1 MKKKKTAA
9 IVAPVILCA
18 AVVFSAAVLTGCGA
32 SGYFAEPE
40 DAVYPTRA
48 ERIAELDGCAVG
60 TGSNGTYVVTK
71 QSGSSVQYGLY
82 DFVGRRFVSPLG
94 EGVITLTGGAFLRT
108 AAKSG
113 ETEYTVYTSKGQI
126 GVYKDVPDITRVSRD
141 DVRVDVG
148 GVTYFADMS
157 TGAYETVEGLGL
169 YIDSRADYETDKY
182 LIVDGTETGEYEYYD
197 ADTFGYIRTVYAFR
211 GLPADVLDGF
221 VGVLSDGDILVQALV
236 SVPEGSKGADL
247 YYEGAGFDLITQ
259 IVSAGSGSRKD
270 KNVDFCVT
278 GYLDNSALNSS
289 FADKYDCDNIAA
301 VMKIHDDTRVLTEQT
316 YVVLSDSLGIKYEL
330 SELTSGTVTPRNVN
344 YLGDNRFIF
353 NGDLYDGGGKL
364 LASDVLAIGNEYIR
378 KTFADGTVRIYDAG
392 KLEEVYSYEP
402 DDGYTRQLYGYG
414 DKLVVCAVGTDGEEN
429 VSIMSGGDVYS
440 FKAEDFSGG
449 LLASYGMFVT
459 SDGNGGL
466 TLYALGKDLGITELM
481 SADDLDTVG
490 SFENAKGGSG
500 GLIIAAVTDAE
511 SAIYVVT
518 AD

>member
-9 IVAPVILCA
+9 IVASVILCA

-148 GVTYFADMS
+148 GATYFADMS
-157 TGAYETVEGLGL
+157 TGAYEAAEGLGL

-182 LIVDGTETGEYEYYD
+182 LIVEGTGTGEYEYYD
-197 ADTFGYIRTVYAFR
+197 ADTFEYIRTVYALR

-221 VGVLSDGDILVQALV
+221 VGVLSDGDILVQVLV
-236 SVPEGSKGADL
+236 SVPEGSKDADL
-247 YYEGAGFDLITQ
+247 YYEGEGFDLITQ
-259 IVSAGSGSRKD
+259 IVSAGSGSRKN
-270 KNVDFCVT
+270 KNVDFIV
-278 GYLDNSALNSS
+278 GGLDNSALNGST
-289 FADKYDCDNIAA
+289 FTDKFDCDNIAPIQ
-301 VMKIHDDTRVLTEQT
+301 KIHDDTRVLMDQE

-330 SELTSGTVTPRNVN
+330 SELTGGTVTPRNVN

-392 KLEEVYSYEP
+392 KLEEVYAYDP

-414 DKLVVCAVGTDGEEN
+414 DKLVVCAVGTDGEAD
-429 VSIMSGGDVYS
+429 VRIMSGGDVYS

-449 LLASYGMFVT
+449 LLGYGMFVM

-466 TLYALGKDLGITELM
+466 TLYALGKDVGITELM
-481 SADDLDTVG
+481 SADYLDAVG
-490 SFENAKGGSG
+490 SFENAKGGFG
-500 GLIIAAVTDAE
+500 GLIMSAVTDAE
-511 SAIYVVT
+511 SAVYVVT

>member
-9 IVAPVILCA
+9 IVASVILCA

-40 DAVYPTRA
+40 DAVYLTRA
-48 ERIAELDGCAVG
+48 ERIAELDGCLVV

-94 EGVITLTGGAFLRT
+94 EGVITPTGGAFLRT

-113 ETEYTVYTSKGQI
+113 ETEYTVYTAKGQI
-126 GVYKDVPDITRVSRD
+126 GVYKDVPDITRVSRG

-148 GVTYFADMS
+148 GATYFADIS
-157 TGAYETVEGLGL
+157 TGAYETAEGLGL

-182 LIVDGTETGEYEYYD
+182 LIVEGTGTGEYEYYD
-197 ADTFGYIRTVYAFR
+197 ADTFEYIRTVYAFR

-221 VGVLSDGDILVQALV
+221 VGVLSDGDILVQVLV
-236 SVPEGSKGADL
+236 SVPEGSKDADL
-247 YYEGAGFDLITQ
+247 YVEGVGFDLITQ
-259 IVSAGSGSRKD
+259 IVSAGSGSRKN
-270 KNVDFCVT
+270 KNVDFLV
-278 GYLDNSALNSS
+278 GGLDNSASS
-289 FADKYDCDNIAA
+289 STFTDKYDCDNIAT
-301 VMKIHDDTRVLTEQT
+301 VVKIHDDTRVPMDEE
-316 YVVLSDSLGIKYEL
+316 YVMLSDSLGIKYEL
-330 SELTSGTVTPRNVN
+330 SELTGGTVSHRNVN

-353 NGDLYDGGGKL
+353 NGDLYDGGEKL
-364 LASDVLAIGNEYIR
+364 LASDVSAIGNEYIR

-392 KLEEVYSYEP
+392 KLEEVYAYEP

-414 DKLVVCAVGTDGEEN
+414 DKLVVCAVGTDGEEE
-429 VSIMSGGDVYS
+429 VRIMSGGDVYS

-466 TLYALGKDLGITELM
+466 TLYALSKDIGITELM
-481 SADDLDTVG
+481 SADDLDAVG
-490 SFENAKGGSG
+490 SFENAKGEFG
-500 GLIIAAVTDAE
+500 GLIMSAVTDAE

>member
-9 IVAPVILCA
+9 IVASAILCA

-48 ERIAELDGCAVG
+48 ERIAELDGCLVV

-157 TGAYETVEGLGL
+157 TGAYETAEGLGL

-211 GLPADVLDGF
+211 GLPADLSDGF
-221 VGVLSDGDILVQALV
+221 SDVLSDGDILVQALV

-247 YYEGAGFDLITQ
+247 YYGGAGFDLITQ
-259 IVSAGSGSRKD
+259 IVSAGSGSRKN

-278 GYLDNSALNSS
+278 GYLDNSASNSS
-289 FADKYDCDNIAA
+289 FADKYDCDNIAP
-301 VMKIHDDTRVLTEQT
+301 VMKIHDDTRVLTEHT

-330 SELTSGTVTPRNVN
+330 SELTGGAVTPRNIN
-344 YLGDNRFIF
+344 YLGDNRFLF

-392 KLEEVYSYEP
+392 KLEEVYAYEP

-414 DKLVVCAVGTDGEEN
+414 DKLVVHAVGTNGDESVRIISDGN
-429 VSIMSGGDVYS
+429 VYS
-440 FKAEDFSGG
+440 FAAEDFSGG
-449 LLASYGMFVT
+449 LLGYGMFVT
-459 SDGNGGL
+459 SDGDGGL
-466 TLYALGKDLGITELM
+466 TLCALGKDGGITELM
-481 SADDLDTVG
+481 SADDFDEVG
-490 SFENAKGGSG
+490 SFENGKGEFG

>member
-9 IVAPVILCA
+9 IVASVILCA

-157 TGAYETVEGLGL
+157 TGACETVEGLGL

-211 GLPADVLDGF
+211 GLPADLSNGF
-221 VGVLSDGDILVQALV
+221 SDVLSDGDILVQALV
-236 SVPEGSKGADL
+236 SVPEGSKDADL
-247 YYEGAGFDLITQ
+247 YVEGAGFDLITQ
-259 IVSAGSGSRKD
+259 IVSAGSGSRKN
-270 KNVDFCVT
+270 KNVDFIV
-278 GYLDNSALNSS
+278 GGLDNSASS
-289 FADKYDCDNIAA
+289 STFTDKYDCDNIAT
-301 VMKIHDDTRVLTEQT
+301 VMKIHDDTRVLMDEE
-316 YVVLSDSLGIKYEL
+316 YVMLSDSLGIKYEL
-330 SELTSGTVTPRNVN
+330 SELTGGTVSHRNVN

-392 KLEEVYSYEP
+392 KLEEVYAYEP

-414 DKLVVCAVGTDGEEN
+414 DKLVVCAVGTDGEEE
-429 VSIMSGGDVYS
+429 VRIMSGGDVYS

-449 LLASYGMFVT
+449 LLGDGMFVM

-466 TLYALGKDLGITELM
+466 TLYALGEDVGITELM
-481 SADDLDTVG
+481 SADDLDDVG
-490 SFENAKGGSG
+490 SFENAKGGFG

>member
-1 MKKKKTAA
+1 MKKKRTAA
-9 IVAPVILCA
+9 IVASVILCA

-94 EGVITLTGGAFLRT
+94 EGAITLSGGAFLRT

-113 ETEYTVYTSKGQI
+113 ETEYTVYTAKGQI
-126 GVYKDVPDITRVSRD
+126 GVYKESPTITRVSRD
-141 DVRVDVG
+141 DVRIDVG

-197 ADTFGYIRTVYAFR
+197 ADTFEYIRTVYAFR
-211 GLPADVLDGF
+211 GLPADLLDGF
-221 VGVLSDGDILVQALV
+221 SDVLSDGDILVQVLV
-236 SVPEGSKGADL
+236 SVPEGSKDADL
-247 YYEGAGFDLITQ
+247 YVEGEGFDLITQ
-259 IVSAGSGSRKD
+259 IVSAGSGSRKN
-270 KNVDFCVT
+270 KNVDFFV
-278 GYLDNSALNSS
+278 GGLDNSASS
-289 FADKYDCDNIAA
+289 STFVDYYDCDNIAA
-301 VMKIHDDTRVLTEQT
+301 VIKIHDDTRVPMDLE
-316 YVVLSDSLGIKYEL
+316 YVMLSDSLGIKYEL
-330 SELTSGTVTPRNVN
+330 SELTGGTVSHRNVN
-344 YLGDNRFIF
+344 YLGDNRFVF

-364 LASDVLAIGNEYIR
+364 LASDVSAIGNEYIR

-392 KLEEVYSYEP
+392 KLDEVYAYDP
-402 DDGYTRQLYGYG
+402 DDGYNRQLYGYD
-414 DKLVVCAVGTDGEEN
+414 DKLVVCAVGTDGEEE
-429 VSIMSGGDVYS
+429 VRIMSGGDVYS

-449 LLASYGMFVT
+449 LLGDGMFVM

-466 TLYALGKDLGITELM
+466 TLYALGEDVGITELM
-481 SADDLDTVG
+481 SADDLDDVG
-490 SFENAKGGSG
+490 SFENAKGEFG